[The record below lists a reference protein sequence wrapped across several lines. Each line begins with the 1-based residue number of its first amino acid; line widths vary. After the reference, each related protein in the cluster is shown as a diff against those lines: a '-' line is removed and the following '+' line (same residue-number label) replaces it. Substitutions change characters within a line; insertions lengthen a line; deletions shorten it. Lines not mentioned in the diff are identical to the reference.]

1 MTRLTVSAAAILLLL
16 TACDKPR
23 ASSTVSPKQ
32 AAEIVQQAYATA
44 DAATKQAVASLSESM
59 RKEDFE
65 QAVISLT
72 AIRAKPATTPE
83 QHRAIIQSA
92 QAIEMNLINRINA
105 GDKNAERAYQ
115 LMKELKRN

>member
-1 MTRLTVSAAAILLLL
+1 MTRKVILAAAFLLLL
-16 TACDKPR
+16 TACNKR
-23 ASSTVSPKQ
+23 TTSTARSPKQ
-32 AAEIVQQAYATA
+32 AAELVQQAYASA
-44 DAATKQAVASLSESM
+44 DSATKQAVASLSESM

-72 AIRAKPATTPE
+72 TIRAKSATTPE
-83 QHRAIIQSA
+83 QQQAIIQSA
-92 QAIEMNLINRINA
+92 QAIEMNLINRMNA